1 MKREPKHRYIK
12 QLMALPFLPSDD
24 IPLAFHTLTARANT
38 AELRALVD
46 YMDRQWITTMSK
58 VS

>member
-1 MKREPKHRYIK
+1 
-12 QLMALPFLPSDD
+12 MALPFLPSDD